1 MKRRQDQEPETS
13 DSQMEPTGIPDRARE
28 FISQVPLPHQSG
40 QNCKIVLV
48 SPDDVP
54 YIWEKIHD
62 HLVSMTPHSEGELE
76 PDDFYEAISEGEM
89 QLWIALEEKELLAS
103 MVTQIVTYPRKRV
116 LRIISISGDDMYKWI
131 DYIPTVEDWALSLG
145 CTSLECWG
153 RKGWLKVL
161 KDWKCSYH
169 IITKDLTARMH

>member
-1 MKRRQDQEPETS
+1 MKHRQDQEPETS
-13 DSQMEPTGIPDRARE
+13 DLQMDQTGIRDRAKE
-28 FISQVPLPHQSG
+28 FIGTVQAG
-40 QNCKIVLV
+40 TNYKIVLV

-54 YIWEKIHD
+54 YIWEKIHP
-62 HLVSMTPHSEGELE
+62 HLESMEPHSEGELAPE
-76 PDDFYEAISEGEM
+76 DFYEAITNGDM
-89 QLWIALEEKELLAS
+89 QLWTAIKNNEIMAS
-103 MVTQIVTYPRKRV
+103 MVTQIVPYPRKRV
-116 LRIISISGDDMYKWI
+116 LRIISIAGEEMDGWI
-131 DYIPTVEDWALSLG
+131 KYLHLIEDWALSIG